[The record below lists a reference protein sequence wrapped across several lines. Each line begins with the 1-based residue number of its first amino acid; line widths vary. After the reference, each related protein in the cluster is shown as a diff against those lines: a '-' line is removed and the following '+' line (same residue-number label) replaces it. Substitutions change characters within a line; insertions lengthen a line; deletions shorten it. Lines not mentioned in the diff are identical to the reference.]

1 MKPNKKG
8 TFLADNLGEILAVL
22 FFFTIILIILWIFF
36 KPELSGLADKLSF
49 L

>member
-8 TFLADNLGEILAVL
+8 DFLADNLGSILAVL

-36 KPELSGLADKLSF
+36 KPQFSGLIDKLSF